1 MDEHLEKMIKELGKK
16 SESCEKDS
24 DGSSNSEDD
33 VLQQVTDQVRD
44 MIPENQNL
52 GDLMEKVKQM
62 DGNLL
67 NQAKELM
74 ANEDFQK
81 TVQSVMEKL
90 KNKE

>member
-1 MDEHLEKMIKELGKK
+1 
-16 SESCEKDS
+16 
-24 DGSSNSEDD
+24 
-33 VLQQVTDQVRD
+33 